1 MNRRLE
7 SIFQDFERY
16 ILNVDYKNPD
26 RFKKT
31 FLEKINQIVTTIEK
45 EPDKKK
51 YEDRFFEICS
61 RLEPSIM
68 HRRARQKP
76 LGYPGDYLI
85 IDWIYTHKTA
95 ESGIGKFY
103 DELFHSYK
111 AAQSVLNRKEYFI
124 KKCSE
129 LVQSKDDPID
139 ILSLGC
145 GSCRDIVETYEVLND
160 GEYLHFDCIDH
171 EAEAIEYASHLIR
184 NLPFHE
190 NIHLSHTNVL
200 RLKAEDKYDLIWSA
214 GLFDYLKDGLA
225 IMLLK
230 KMWRAL
236 KEDGRIIFG
245 NFSPYYPEREGM
257 EFAVRW
263 KLIHRNVHDLVDL
276 CNKADIPFSE
286 LEVDNEPLG
295 INLFCVIRK

>member
-1 MNRRLE
+1 MNRHLE
-7 SIFQDFERY
+7 SIFQDFEHY
-16 ILNVDYKNPD
+16 ITNVDYKHPD
-26 RFKKT
+26 RFKQT
-31 FLEKINQIVTTIEK
+31 FLEKINHIVTSIEK
-45 EPDKKK
+45 EPDKEK
-51 YEDRFFEICS
+51 YQDRFFEICS
-61 RLEPSIM
+61 KLEPSIM

-103 DELFHSYK
+103 DELFHSYQ
-111 AAQSVLNRKEYFI
+111 AARSVLNRKEYFI
-124 KKCSE
+124 QKCSD
-129 LVQSKDDPID
+129 LVQSRHGRID
-139 ILSLGC
+139 VLSLGC
-145 GSCRDIVETYEVLND
+145 GSCRDIMETYQELND
-160 GEYLHFDCIDH
+160 GAHLHFDGIDH
-171 EAEAIEYASHLIR
+171 ESEAIDYASHLIKE
-184 NLPFHE
+184 LPFHK

-200 RLKAEDKYDLIWSA
+200 RLKTEKKYDLIWSA

-230 KMWRAL
+230 KMWNAL
-236 KEDGRIIFG
+236 KQDGMIIFG
-245 NFSPYYPEREGM
+245 NFSPSYPERDGM

-263 KLIHRNVHDLVDL
+263 KLIHRNVHDLVNL

-295 INLFCVIRK
+295 INLFCVIKK